1 MLKRTTQNLKTK
13 LQNTTHTITL
23 EKEIIKSNLESKCS
37 ILKQQNDTQKG
48 QLNKFNSKIESLA
61 AELNQKSTEIDN
73 LLCGSS

>member
-48 QLNKFNSKIESLA
+48 QLNIFFKHQI
-61 AELNQKSTEIDN
+61 
-73 LLCGSS
+73 